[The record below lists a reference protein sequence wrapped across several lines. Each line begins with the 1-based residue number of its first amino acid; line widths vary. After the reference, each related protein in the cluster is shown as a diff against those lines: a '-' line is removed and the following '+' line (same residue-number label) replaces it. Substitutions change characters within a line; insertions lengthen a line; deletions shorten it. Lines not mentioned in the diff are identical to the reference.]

1 MVRYSNE
8 CTYMYIFFQSVKALE
23 EWKKH
28 LLRSVNKDRARSDVI
43 EKLSDGDVPIER
55 DLAMKHLPMMY
66 NQSNWFSRRGLN
78 LQITVGIYNIDC
90 VIHSHTIVHIFHNAN
105 QDGIT

>member
-8 CTYMYIFFQSVKALE
+8 CKGVSRIE
-23 EWKKH
+23 KKH

-55 DLAMKHLPMMY
+55 DWAMKHLPMMY
-66 NQSNWFSRRGLN
+66 NQS
-78 LQITVGIYNIDC
+78 
-90 VIHSHTIVHIFHNAN
+90 
-105 QDGIT
+105 